1 MELDQRMMQPETGQV
16 HAVKKAF
23 SILECFTPTQP
34 ELSLAQLSRLCAM
47 PKSTLLNQLRTMEA
61 MGYVQRS
68 RDGQTYRL
76 GYSLMRLS
84 YSLQSAM
91 PLRYYAVPVMEELQ
105 VATGQTVYLTSHLQG
120 RVFFLECV
128 YPSRRSLAY
137 SVSGKTLPMHCTS
150 SGKAMLSRMT
160 REQVSQILQIHG
172 LPSVTPNT
180 ITDQARLMECLE
192 QYRSWGY
199 AVDDEE
205 ESIGI
210 RCVAV
215 PICTSSGM
223 VAGALS
229 ISGSTMTMDQAAIE
243 EYARLL
249 SQTCGVLAAYAE
261 QFPAIQTADAFG
273 GQF

>member
-1 MELDQRMMQPETGQV
+1 MELDHKHAQAETGQV

-23 SILECFTPTQP
+23 SILECFTPAQP

-47 PKSTLLNQLRTMEA
+47 PKSTLLNQLRTMEQ
-61 MGYVQRS
+61 MGYLQRS

-84 YSLQSAM
+84 YNLQSSM
-91 PLRYYAVPVMEELQ
+91 PLRYYAIPVMEELQ

-128 YPSRRSLAY
+128 YLSRRSLAY

-150 SGKAMLSRMT
+150 SGKAMLSRMSS
-160 REQVSQILQIHG
+160 EQVTRILQTHG
-172 LPSVTPNT
+172 LPAVTPNT
-180 ITDQARLMECLE
+180 ITDQRQFLDVLE
-192 QYRSWGY
+192 QYRSRGY

-215 PICTSSGM
+215 PICTSSGA

-229 ISGSTMTMDQAAIE
+229 ISGSTMTMDETAIT

-249 SQTCGVLAAYAE
+249 SQACGVLAAYAE
-261 QFPAIQTADAFG
+261 LFPAIQTG
-273 GQF
+273 EG